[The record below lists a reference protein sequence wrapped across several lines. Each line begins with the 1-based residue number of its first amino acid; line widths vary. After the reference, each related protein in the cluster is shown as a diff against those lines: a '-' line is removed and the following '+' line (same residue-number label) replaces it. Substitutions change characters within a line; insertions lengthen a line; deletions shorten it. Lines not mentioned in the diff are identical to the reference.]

1 MASNSSV
8 VLRSEPLTQDE
19 DRLNRRF
26 LERQIQRVEFLLQI
40 FMYRRMT
47 EEGQMSPEVAQEREV
62 AVRSSL
68 ERVEQELLQQTKERK
83 SGRMRFPL
91 LELYERYELS
101 QDEQEIFIFS
111 LVPHLDD
118 SVRKSYARYNDNVL
132 LDFPSVQFLSRLVGE
147 TREGALAARGLFDES
162 AALRTHKLLE
172 LRIPRDIG
180 GDHLLGMEVRPPDRL
195 VDFVLGRSQLDRSLL
210 LYCELEV
217 PQTTLD
223 EVVLPD
229 KMVSEVTNI
238 VDKFPEFRVRIAKAR
253 DEGRQ
258 DLGGALVLQFCG
270 TAGTGKTLF
279 TKAIASRMQKPLL
292 RVNSSKLMM
301 DGVIFEAVLDNI
313 FFEAALHDAVLC
325 FDSAEAMLGKSSKRL
340 PSIYERFEGHD
351 GLVIVSAGD
360 RNELDPSLERWVGFQ
375 VKFEMPG
382 PELRQKIWEMHLP
395 QDIRLSDLV
404 DMDILANQYDLTGF
418 QIRNAVVVAT
428 NRALALDPANPE
440 ITEELLQQAAYAQ
453 LRADMEEYSTKSKIH
468 LSLDDLVLPEKQ
480 IKQVSEILNAAKVR
494 VFVMNRWGFAKR
506 LVTGKG
512 IVCLFGGEPGTGKTL
527 CAEILANEL
536 GLNLYQV
543 SIPRIMSKY
552 IGETE
557 KNIEKIFSTAR
568 ANQSML
574 LFDEADSLFTSRV
587 KVESS
592 VDRFSNMEVNLLL
605 QEIERFEG
613 IVILTTN
620 LDKNIDKAFQRRI
633 NFRIN
638 FPFPKA
644 EYRSTIWEKLVPSGC
659 PVADDIDF
667 DILGEYFELSGGH
680 IKNAVIRAAYR
691 AYGLDRPISYDD
703 FIFAAEQEC
712 MASGRIF
719 RTPERD

>member
-1 MASNSSV
+1 V
-8 VLRSEPLTQDE
+8 EE
-19 DRLNRRF
+19 DRVNRRF

-40 FMYRRMT
+40 FTYRRMT
-47 EEGQMSPEVAQEREV
+47 EEGQMSPDVAQEREV

-68 ERVEQELLQQTKERK
+68 ERVEQELLHQIQERN
-83 SGRMRFPL
+83 SGKLRFPL
-91 LELYERYELS
+91 LDLYERYELQPS
-101 QDEQEIFIFS
+101 EQEIFIFS
-111 LVPHLDD
+111 MVPHLDD

-132 LDFPSVQFLSRLVGE
+132 LDFPSVQFLTRLVGE
-147 TREGALAARGLFDES
+147 SREGALSARSLFDES
-162 AALRTHKLLE
+162 GTLRTCKLLD
-172 LRIPRDIG
+172 LRVPRDIG

-195 VDFVLGRSQLDRSLL
+195 VDFVLGRSQLDRTLL
-210 LYCELEV
+210 AYCELEQ
-217 PQTTLD
+217 PQTTMD
-223 EVVLPD
+223 EVVLPE
-229 KMVSEVTNI
+229 KMISEVTAI
-238 VDKFPEFRVRIAKAR
+238 VDRFPEFRARIAKAR
-253 DEGRQ
+253 EENHTE
-258 DLGGALVLQFCG
+258 LGGALVLQFCG
-270 TAGTGKTLF
+270 VAGTGKTLF
-279 TKAIASRMQKPLL
+279 TKALVARMEKPLL
-292 RVNSSKLMM
+292 RVSASKLMV
-301 DGVIFEAVLDNI
+301 DGVNFENVLDNI

-325 FDSAEAMLGKSSKRL
+325 FDSAEAMLGKASKRL
-340 PSIYERFEGHD
+340 PVIYERFESHD
-351 GLVIVSAGD
+351 GLVIVAAGD

-382 PELRQKIWEMHLP
+382 PELRQRIWEMHLP
-395 QDIRLSDLV
+395 QDIKLSESV

-428 NRALALDPANPE
+428 NRALALDPAKPE
-440 ITEELLQQAAYAQ
+440 ITTKLLQEAAYAQ
-453 LRADMEEYSTKSKIH
+453 LRADMEEYSTKSKIY
-468 LSLDDLVLPEKQ
+468 LSLDDLILPD
-480 IKQVSEILNAAKVR
+480 KQVKQVEEILNAVKVR

-536 GLNLYQV
+536 ELNLYQV

-633 NFRIN
+633 NFRID
-638 FPFPKA
+638 FPFPKP
-644 EYRSTIWEKLVPSGC
+644 EYRSAIWEKLVPEGC

-667 DILGEYFELSGGH
+667 DVLGEYFELSGGH

-691 AYGLDRPISYDD
+691 AYGLERPINYDD